1 MVLTARLILLTAD
14 VLARA
19 GGGQGYSGGGGGG
32 GFGGGSSGGGGDGD
46 GGFLIYLLIRLIF
59 EYPAVGIPLTLLV
72 IGFFIYSGYKGNDLR
87 KSSVIR
93 RGVAAEDLS
102 RQPEYIAAIQRND
115 PAFDAPILLDRVRHA
130 FVKIQYAWSNQD
142 LSNVRPFISDA
153 VYERFSLQF
162 DEQRLLGY
170 RNEMRDVVVRRAHI
184 AHADSG
190 TVFDEISIR
199 IEASAADRNVDL
211 HTGQP
216 IRGSDA
222 SGDFIEVWSFLRRR
236 GAKTHPEKPGLME
249 GNCPNCGGP
258 IEMNQA
264 ANCGYCGALLRSGQY
279 DWVLAEITQQY
290 EWEPRHTRDIAGL
303 MTLRQRDP
311 DFNEQEIE
319 DRTSVIFWRLAAA
332 ERSRSAEPLR
342 KVALPGFA
350 DDFAAA
356 MQSDRGNDGHTYQ
369 GERAVGS
376 VTLRGIVPASVEAGA
391 VASVARNMDLAL
403 VLVRWQGHSFTQRPG
418 QPPKRGAKSAV
429 TNTLFVLARSPTA
442 KTNADLSIASAHCP
456 SCGSPEVGGAGGSC
470 QHCGTPLNQG
480 DQQWALAEVTP
491 GNSPR
496 GRELLSLT
504 PEDRTVAAR
513 RQMDDDATAG
523 ESWLGDF
530 DHLTGSSAASTMQ
543 WMVHMT
549 TADGLVDPQ
558 EREILR
564 AAAVRYGIPKQRL
577 EEYLLAAEG
586 GNLDLSPPASEG
598 EARRH
603 LADMSRT
610 AMADGK
616 VTPGERKILMK
627 AGRLLGLGDADINL
641 LLARTRGHMF
651 REARQVLRTQK
662 SRQH

>member
-1 MVLTARLILLTAD
+1 MSNVVIILAIT
-14 VLARA
+14 LARA

-32 GFGGGSSGGGGDGD
+32 GGFGGGSSGGGDGD

-59 EYPAVGIPLTLLV
+59 EYPAVGIPLTLIV
-72 IGFFIYSGYKGNDLR
+72 IGFFVYAGYKGNDVR

-93 RGVAAEDLS
+93 RGVAAEDVS
-102 RQPEYIAAIQRND
+102 RQPEYVAAIRRND
-115 PAFDAPILLDRVRHA
+115 PAFDAPILLDRVRRA
-130 FVKIQYAWSNQD
+130 FVKIQYAWSKQD
-142 LSNVRPFISDA
+142 LSDVRPFISDA

-184 AHADSG
+184 AHAASG
-190 TVFDEISIR
+190 NVFDEISIR

-290 EWEPRHTRDIAGL
+290 EWEPRHTRDVAGL

-342 KVALPGFA
+342 KVALTSFA

-356 MQSDRGNDGHTYQ
+356 MQSRQEENHSYQ

-376 VTLRGIVPASVEAGA
+376 VTLRGIVPAGVEAGQVTA
-391 VASVARNMDLAL
+391 VARDMDLAL
-403 VLVRWQGHSFTQRPG
+403 VLVRWQGHSFTQRRG
-418 QPPKRGAKSAV
+418 QLPKRGAKSSV
-429 TNTLFVLARSPTA
+429 VNTLFVLARSATA

-456 SCGSPEVGGAGGSC
+456 SCGSPEVGGSGGSC

-491 GNSPR
+491 ANSPR
-496 GRELLSLT
+496 GSELLALT
-504 PEDRTVAAR
+504 PESRTVADG
-513 RQMDDDATAG
+513 RQMQVDTPG

-549 TADGLVDPQ
+549 TADGHVDPQ

-577 EEYLLAAEG
+577 EEYVLAAEG
-586 GNLDLSPPASEG
+586 GNLDLTPPASEG

-603 LADMSRT
+603 LADMART
-610 AMADGK
+610 ALADGK

-627 AGRLLGLGDADINL
+627 AGKQLGLGDADINL
-641 LLARTRGHMF
+641 LLARVRGDMF
-651 REARQVLRTQK
+651 REARQVLRRQK
-662 SRQH
+662 SRQG